1 MTAILRNVPKTFSFD
16 EQRVEINEI
25 ALDLYNLKLGTLE
38 LTDFSVVTGAAVS
51 GGALSYDNTTGIFT
65 FNPTD
70 ISSFLT
76 SFTETDPIFVASPAY
91 GITNTNI
98 ANWNNAH
105 SWGDH
110 SLEGYLKAAD
120 QSDWNAT
127 SGLAEILNK
136 PTLFSGSYTDL
147 TNKPTLFSGSYNDL
161 TNKPTIPAA
170 QVQADWNELD
180 TADIS
185 YIQNKPTIPTVP
197 TNVSAFNNDAGY
209 LTSYNDTNTTYSL
222 DSSNENVDDVKL
234 TLVGSNSSTDS
245 VVITKGNNITFS
257 NVTTGGFTIS
267 ATGGGGSGTVALDD
281 LSDVTTGTVTTG
293 DVLKY
298 NGSVWEA
305 QPDATGGGGGSGTVT
320 SIATGTGLSGGTIT
334 TSGTISLDATLGQLS
349 NVNTTGANVPS
360 DGQVLKWNQSA
371 SAWQPANDLL
381 TAAGGGGVTN
391 FTGLNDTPN
400 SLSSYK
406 WVRVNIGATSLE
418 YVDGKLEDLND
429 VAYTGLQ
436 QGGTPTTNE
445 VLQWNGSNW
454 TNATISVPSNVSDLT
469 DVSNTSPND
478 GEALLWDAGN
488 SLWVPGAVSGGGG
501 SGATSLN
508 GLTDVNAGSPTDGH
522 VLKWDAGTSKWIA
535 AADQTSTGNTG
546 ISLTDLSR
554 TNASPAVVSKLEYDN
569 TTGVFTYTP
578 PDLSGYLTSYSET
591 DSLSSVTGRG
601 NSTTTSIIAGG
612 NGSTSGV
619 TISDGSVAIRT
630 GTGNV
635 AAIDLYCE
643 VNNAHK
649 VSIKAPLHADYT
661 GDVNF
666 VLPVSNGNNG
676 DVLSTDGSGTTN
688 WVDVS
693 TSLNNVD
700 LPDASGNFST
710 GQGYLTFGGDDD
722 FYLYYDGTNDR
733 AKITST
739 NKLDI
744 QGTEIYLWDGTNTF
758 LSCTSTT
765 GDVTVN
771 SGTFKIGSTNPII
784 AGFGNN
790 EVATNTAFG
799 VAALNANTATGNENT
814 SIGYYSMTSNTD
826 GKQNCS
832 VGTSALGSN
841 TVGEVN
847 TTLGYAAAYTNVAG
861 SRLTAIG
868 AFSQRYADSTTT
880 PTNKTN
886 VSVGYSSLRGSTT
899 ASNNTGNDNT
909 AIGTYSLESNTSGNG
924 GVALGTGCLG
934 KNSTAD
940 YNVAAGYYA
949 LYNAT
954 SGGGNVAV
962 GRQSLYEL
970 VDGETN
976 TAVGYRAAAKTTSGT
991 GNVAI
996 GFDPL
1001 YENVSGSTNIAIG
1014 YQCLG
1019 AATTVSNNIAIGT
1032 QALQD
1037 VTCGDN
1043 TAVGGYA
1050 LRNLVGTGDANVTSG
1065 LNTALGYA
1073 AGNNTTNV
1081 QKNTLIGAYAGY
1093 FGFDGVNQT
1102 ANPNYDNVTC
1112 LGYDSNCSGDDQVML
1127 GENFTSTFAWGAVQ
1141 NRSDERDKT
1150 DIRDTLLGLDFIKSL
1165 RPVDFRWDYREDY
1178 FDRDPET
1185 NEITAVTKDGSRK
1198 RNRYHHGLI
1207 AQEVKS
1213 ASDSLSIDFAGYQD
1227 HKVNGGG
1234 DVLSIGY
1241 TELIAPMVK
1250 AMQELAAENAQLKA
1264 RLDAAGL

>member
-51 GGALSYDNTTGIFT
+51 GGGLSYDNTTGIFT

-70 ISSFLT
+70 VSSFLT
-76 SFTETDPIFVASPAY
+76 SFTETDPIFVASAAY
-91 GITNTNI
+91 GITTTNI
-98 ANWNNAH
+98 SNWNNAH
-105 SWGDH
+105 TWGDH

-161 TNKPTIPAA
+161 TDKPTIPAA

-185 YIQNKPTIPTVP
+185 YIQNKPSIPNIP

-209 LTSYNDTNTTYSL
+209 ITSYNDTNTTYSL

-245 VVITKGNNITFS
+245 IVITKGNNITFT
-257 NVTTGGFTIS
+257 NVTTSGFTINS
-267 ATGGGGSGTVALDD
+267 T
-281 LSDVTTGTVTTG
+281 
-293 DVLKY
+293 
-298 NGSVWEA
+298 
-305 QPDATGGGGGSGTVT
+305 ATGGGGGSGTVT
-320 SIATGTGLSGGTIT
+320 SVATGTGLTGGPIT
-334 TSGTISLDATLGQLS
+334 SSGTIALDASIGQLS
-349 NVNTTGANVPS
+349 NVNVTGANAPN

-371 SAWQPANDLL
+371 SAWQPATDL
-381 TAAGGGGVTN
+381 TASGGNT
-391 FTGLNDTPN
+391 T
-400 SLSSYK
+400 
-406 WVRVNIGATSLE
+406 E
-418 YVDGKLEDLND
+418 LEDLND
-429 VAYTGLQ
+429 VIWTGNT
-436 QGGTPTTNE
+436 GGGGGSPLNSGE
-445 VLQWNGSNW
+445 VLYYNGSNW
-454 TNATISVPSNVSDLT
+454 TNSTLSLPSNVSDLS
-469 DVSNTSPND
+469 DVSNAAPSD
-478 GEALLWDAGN
+478 GEALLWDAAN

-501 SGATSLN
+501 GGSDANDYVDAAALVGTDLVIGRTGALANLTVDLSTLSGATTLN
-508 GLTDVNAGSPTDGH
+508 ALTDVTLGSPQNGQVLTYDGANW
-522 VLKWDAGTSKWIA
+522 VNA
-535 AADQTSTGNTG
+535 ATGG
-546 ISLTDLSR
+546 ISLTDIL
-554 TNASPAVVSKLEYDN
+554 VSNVAPEAITPNGKLEYNN
-569 TTGVFTYTP
+569 TTGVITYTP
-578 PDLSGYLTSYSET
+578 PYLTNYLTAEADT
-591 DSLSSVTGRG
+591 LTTVTGRG
-601 NSTTTSIIAGG
+601 SVTSNDITVGG
-612 NGSTSGV
+612 NGTTGGV
-619 TISDGSVAIRT
+619 SLSDGNISLRT

-635 AAIDLYCE
+635 ASIDLYCE

-661 GDVNF
+661 GNVDF

-722 FYLYYDGTNDR
+722 FYLYYNGTDDR

-799 VAALNANTATGNENT
+799 VAALNANTANGTENT
-814 SIGYYSMTSNTD
+814 SIGYLSMTSNSD
-826 GKQNCS
+826 GKQNCG

-841 TVGEVN
+841 TVGEAN
-847 TTLGYAAAYTNVAG
+847 TTLGYAAAYTNAAG

-880 PTNKTN
+880 TPTNKTN
-886 VSVGYSSLRGSTT
+886 VSVGYASLKGSTT

-909 AIGTYSLESNTSGNG
+909 AIGTYALESNTSGNG

-1019 AATTVSNNIAIGT
+1019 AATTVSNNVAIGT

-1127 GENFTSTFAWGAVQ
+1127 GENFTTTYAWGAVQ

-1150 DIRDTLLGLDFIKSL
+1150 DIRDTLLGLDFIKAL

-1185 NEITAVTKDGSRK
+1185 NEITSVTKDGSRK

>member
-51 GGALSYDNTTGIFT
+51 GGGLSYDNTTGIFT

-70 ISSFLT
+70 VSSFLT
-76 SFTETDPIFVASPAY
+76 SFTETDPIFVASAAY
-91 GITNTNI
+91 GITTTNI
-98 ANWNNAH
+98 SNWNNAH

-161 TNKPTIPAA
+161 TDKPTIPAA
-170 QVQADWNELD
+170 QVQSDWNELD

-245 VVITKGNNITFS
+245 IVITKGNNITFT
-257 NVTTGGFTIS
+257 NVTTSGFTINS
-267 ATGGGGSGTVALDD
+267 TAT
-281 LSDVTTGTVTTG
+281 
-293 DVLKY
+293 
-298 NGSVWEA
+298 
-305 QPDATGGGGGSGTVT
+305 GGGGSGTVT
-320 SIATGTGLSGGTIT
+320 SIETGTGLTGGPITSTGTIA
-334 TSGTISLDATLGQLS
+334 LDATIGQLT
-349 NVNTTGANVPS
+349 NVNVTGANAPN

-371 SAWQPANDLL
+371 SAWQPATDL
-381 TAAGGGGVTN
+381 TASGGST
-391 FTGLNDTPN
+391 T
-400 SLSSYK
+400 
-406 WVRVNIGATSLE
+406 E
-418 YVDGKLEDLND
+418 LEDLND
-429 VAYTGLQ
+429 VVYTGNT
-436 QGGTPTTNE
+436 GGGGGSPLNSGE
-445 VLQWNGSNW
+445 VLYYNGSNW
-454 TNATISVPSNVSDLT
+454 TNSTLSLPSNVSDLS
-469 DVSNTSPND
+469 DVSNAAPSD

-501 SGATSLN
+501 GGSDTNDYVDAAALVGTDLVIGRTGALANLTVDLSTLSGATTLN
-508 GLTDVNAGSPTDGH
+508 ALTDVTLGSPQNGQVLTYDGANW
-522 VLKWDAGTSKWIA
+522 VNA
-535 AADQTSTGNTG
+535 ATGG
-546 ISLTDLSR
+546 ISLTDIL
-554 TNASPAVVSKLEYDN
+554 VSNVAPEAITPNGKLEYN
-569 TTGVFTYTP
+569 NSTGVITYTP
-578 PDLSGYLTSYSET
+578 PYLTNYLTAEADT
-591 DSLSSVTGRG
+591 LTTVTGRG
-601 NSTTTSIIAGG
+601 SVTSNDITVGG
-612 NGSTSGV
+612 NGTTGGV
-619 TISDGSVAIRT
+619 SLSDGNISLRT

-635 AAIDLYCE
+635 ASIDLYCE

-739 NKLDI
+739 NKLDL

-826 GKQNCS
+826 GKQNCG

-841 TVGEVN
+841 TVGEAN

-868 AFSQRYADSTTT
+868 AFSQRYAHDTTTT

-924 GVALGTGCLG
+924 GVALGIGCLG

-1019 AATTVSNNIAIGT
+1019 AATTVSNNVAIGT

-1043 TAVGGYA
+1043 TAVGSYA
-1050 LRNLVGTGDANVTSG
+1050 LKDLVGTGDANVTSG
-1065 LNTALGYA
+1065 LNTGLGYA
-1073 AGNNTTNV
+1073 AGGTTANV

-1093 FGFDGVNQT
+1093 FGFDGTNQT

-1112 LGYDSNCSGDDQVML
+1112 LGYDSNCSADNQVML
-1127 GENFTSTFAWGAVQ
+1127 GENFTSTYAWGAVQ

-1150 DIRDTLLGLDFIKSL
+1150 DIRDTLLGLDFINSL

-1185 NEITAVTKDGSRK
+1185 NEITSVTKDGSRK

-1241 TELIAPMVK
+1241 TELIAPMIK